1 MQTAKGA
8 FILVVLLGVICPDY
22 RPYSR
27 SLSLISNH
35 TDSSKAGL
43 SPCLESIVL
52 EFELG
57 NHKVHVREIL
67 PSRSLSLTLGFSRSQ
82 HPKPL
87 EKTWLQL
94 VVERMRN

>member
-1 MQTAKGA
+1 MRKA
-8 FILVVLLGVICPDY
+8 FFLVILAWVIRRAE

-57 NHKVHVREIL
+57 NHKVHVREIR
-67 PSRSLSLTLGFSRSQ
+67 PSRSLRLTLGFSRSP
-82 HPKPL
+82 HPKSL